1 MLENLG
7 QVLPDGARRYGEKT
21 ALVSGGREFS
31 FHELNEL
38 SGRLAN
44 GLRDLGVAPGDRV
57 SLYSQNSWEW
67 IVSYYAIARLGAVI
81 NPIIP
86 ALTPEEA
93 LFIINDCGAKAV
105 LASEVKGGG
114 LLEAQNDPL
123 VEEVILFGD
132 SVPAGAR
139 SFEELLERN
148 DPEFEGADTAAG
160 DTSTIGYTSGTTGHP
175 KGAMVTH
182 RAVLLNS
189 AMTAN
194 MHVRTAADTV
204 VTGLP
209 CAHVYGNVIMNG
221 TFLYGYT
228 LVLLEHFDPTEALE
242 EIQRHRATMF
252 EGVPTM
258 YQVLLDHPEL
268 EDYNLS
274 SLTRCTVGGQSMP
287 VSRSQE
293 VEERFGCPLIELWG
307 MTEIAGLGTTHP
319 FYGPNKHGSIGR
331 PLPFVECRIASLEDP
346 NVTLGSDE
354 PGELMLRGPIV
365 MQGYY
370 GNEEETQETIEPDGW
385 LHSGDVA
392 RIDEEGYIHIVDRAK
407 DMIIRGG
414 ENVYPREVEEFLYTH
429 PEISGVQIFGVPDEK
444 YGEEVAA
451 AVILKEEAS
460 LTEEDVKEYC
470 QENIARFKAP
480 EYVDFVEEFPM
491 TGSGKIQKFK
501 LREAAV
507 ERHDLVE
514 TADTA

>member
-1 MLENLG
+1 
-7 QVLPDGARRYGEKT
+7 
-21 ALVSGGREFS
+21 VSS
-31 FHELNEL
+31 
-38 SGRLAN
+38 
-44 GLRDLGVAPGDRV
+44 
-57 SLYSQNSWEW
+57 
-67 IVSYYAIARLGAVI
+67 YAIARLGAVI
-81 NPIIP
+81 NPVIP

-93 LFIINDCGAKAV
+93 GFIVNDCGAKAV
-105 LASEVKGGG
+105 LASEEKGGA
-114 LLEAQNDPL
+114 LLETKGDSPP
-123 VEEVILFGD
+123 EEVILFGD

-148 DPEFEGADTAAG
+148 SPEFEGADTTAG

-175 KGAMVTH
+175 KGAVGRH

-204 VTGLP
+204 MTGLP

-221 TFLYGYT
+221 AFLYGYT
-228 LVLLEHFDPTEALE
+228 LVLLERFDAIQALE
-242 EIQRHRATMF
+242 EIQHHRATMF

-268 EDYNLS
+268 DGYDLS

-307 MTEIAGLGTTHP
+307 MTEISGLDTTHP
-319 FYGPNKHGSIGR
+319 LYGPNKHGSIDR
-331 PLPFVECRIASLEDP
+331 ALPFVECRIADLEDP
-346 NVTLGSDE
+346 DKTLGPDE

-370 GNEEETQETIEPDGW
+370 GNEEATRETIEPDGW

-392 RIDEEGYIHIVDRAK
+392 QVDDEGYIHIVDRAK

-414 ENVYPREVEEFLYTH
+414 ENVYPREIEEFLYTH
-429 PEISGVQIFGVPDEK
+429 PEISDVQVYGVPDEK

-451 AVILKEEAS
+451 AIVLKEDAS
-460 LTEEDVKEYC
+460 LTQEDVKEYC
-470 QENIARFKAP
+470 RENIARFKVP

-501 LREAAV
+501 LREDAV
-507 ERHDLVE
+507 ERYDLVE
-514 TADTA
+514 TA

>member
-31 FHELNEL
+31 FDELNEL

-93 LFIINDCGAKAV
+93 LFIVNDCGAKAV
-105 LASEVKGGG
+105 LASEEKGGG
-114 LLEAQNDPL
+114 LLETKDDSL
-123 VEEVILFGD
+123 VEEVVLFSD
-132 SVPAGAR
+132 SVPSGAR

-148 DPEFEGADTAAG
+148 DPEFGGVDTAA
-160 DTSTIGYTSGTTGHP
+160 DETSTIGYTSGTTGHP

-194 MHVRTAADTV
+194 MHVRTAADTI

-268 EDYNLS
+268 DGYDLS

-293 VEERFGCPLIELWG
+293 VEEHFGCPLIELWG

-331 PLPFVECRIASLEDP
+331 ALPFVECRIADLEDP
-346 NVTLGSDE
+346 KETLGPDE
-354 PGELMLRGPIV
+354 PGELMLRAPIV

-370 GNEEETQETIEPDGW
+370 GNEEETREIIEPDGW
-385 LHSGDVA
+385 LHSGDIA
-392 RIDEEGYIHIVDRAK
+392 RMDEEGYIHIVDRAK

-414 ENVYPREVEEFLYTH
+414 ENVYPREIEEFLYGH
-429 PEISGVQIFGVPDEK
+429 PEISAVQIYGVPDER
-444 YGEEVAA
+444 YGEKVAA
-451 AVILKEEAS
+451 AVILKEDAS
-460 LTEEDVKEYC
+460 ITEEDVKEYC
-470 QENIARFKAP
+470 REHIARYKVP

-501 LREAAV
+501 LREDAV
-507 ERHDLVE
+507 ERYDLVE
-514 TADTA
+514 TA